1 MTDRV
6 FLKDGHIPSNPAK
19 VQGGYIPTTASS
31 PAPPS
36 GGSAV
41 KAPQK

>member
-1 MTDRV
+1 MTEPV
-6 FLKDGHIPSNPAK
+6 LVQKGHIPSNPAK

-31 PAPPS
+31 PAPPT

-41 KAPQK
+41 KVPQK